1 MLLYTF
7 LKVLMNNILPI
18 EIIKSMNL
26 GNISLHFVKK
36 KKTGNKAREI
46 WDSALNKLPKSDLR
60 SRYTSSGVLAGW
72 LSTFRL
78 PLQQNRGSCIQPF
91 PQTKM

>member
-36 KKTGNKAREI
+36 KKKQE
-46 WDSALNKLPKSDLR
+46 
-60 SRYTSSGVLAGW
+60 
-72 LSTFRL
+72 
-78 PLQQNRGSCIQPF
+78 
-91 PQTKM
+91 TKQEKYGIVH

>member
-36 KKTGNKAREI
+36 KKQE
-46 WDSALNKLPKSDLR
+46 
-60 SRYTSSGVLAGW
+60 
-72 LSTFRL
+72 
-78 PLQQNRGSCIQPF
+78 
-91 PQTKM
+91 TKQEKYGIVH